1 MQSAE
6 LSRPAQESTQRDLRL
21 TSARNSRAAMILS
34 QDSAGDHVTLRTL
47 PGHPALR
54 QRLKAMGIKPGVRLE
69 VIRRGSPGGIL
80 HLAHGLFE
88 FMLRQ
93 EHARQ
98 MEVCADEA
106 AQASSQPPA

>member
-1 MQSAE
+1 M
-6 LSRPAQESTQRDLRL
+6 RDLEL
-21 TSARNSRAAMILS
+21 FSARSSRAAMILS
-34 QDSAGDHVTLRTL
+34 QASAGDHVTLQTL
-47 PGHPALR
+47 PGHPALC

-69 VIRRGSPGGIL
+69 VIRRGRPGGIL
-80 HLAHGLFE
+80 HLAHGMFE